1 MRQEVQALIRVSE
14 DVAGLIDRDR
24 LSKDER
30 LGIVT
35 CIHLLQ
41 EKLDPSTSQVDEET
55 PLASPLAHVPLI
67 D

>member
-1 MRQEVQALIRVSE
+1 MRPEVQALIRVSE
-14 DVAGLIDRDR
+14 DVAGLVDRDR
-24 LSKDER
+24 LSNDER

-41 EKLDPSTSQVDEET
+41 EKIVPPTSQVDEEI